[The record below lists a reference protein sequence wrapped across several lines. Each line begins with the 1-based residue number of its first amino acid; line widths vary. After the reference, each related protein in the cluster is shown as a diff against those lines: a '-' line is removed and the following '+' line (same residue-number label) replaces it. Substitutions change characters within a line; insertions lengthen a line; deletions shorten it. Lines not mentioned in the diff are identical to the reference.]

1 MDGKESNSRQHHH
14 YTVFPV
20 DGNAGN
26 DDVLDQEYNPNPN
39 NDGNNQNAQK
49 VPTQGY
55 SEGTPIIGPA
65 RPSENI
71 PIGMPIVDSIIKVGD
86 EEIKLNDNRAVENP
100 EPQRDPQPQLD
111 ALNNPLLENF
121 KENNEYPYDMN
132 EQNDYQQNRNNGQ
145 PHNLYGRR
153 VQDNNQHGRQDNHWD
168 RRQDNRR
175 DRAPVD
181 DTNMCCYTE
190 TYERRR
196 TRLGPV
202 GCAITVVI
210 FIIAGILFLVLRVF

>member
-26 DDVLDQEYNPNPN
+26 DDVLDQEYDPNPN
-39 NDGNNQNAQK
+39 NDRNHQNAQK

-71 PIGMPIVDSIIKVGD
+71 PIGMPIVDSIIRVGD
-86 EEIKLNDNRAVENP
+86 EEIKLNDNNRAVENP

-111 ALNNPLLENF
+111 PLNNPLLENF
-121 KENNEYPYDMN
+121 KENNEYSYDMN
-132 EQNDYQQNRNNGQ
+132 ERNDYQQNRNNGQ
-145 PHNLYGRR
+145 PRNLYGRR
-153 VQDNNQHGRQDNHWD
+153 VQDNNRD
-168 RRQDNRR
+168 RRQDNHR

-202 GCAITVVI
+202 GCAITVFL